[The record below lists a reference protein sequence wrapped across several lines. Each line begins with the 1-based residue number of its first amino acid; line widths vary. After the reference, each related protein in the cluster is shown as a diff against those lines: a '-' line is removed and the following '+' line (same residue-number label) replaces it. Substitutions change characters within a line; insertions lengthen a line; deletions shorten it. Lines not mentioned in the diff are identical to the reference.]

1 MPVNRRALAVPQRFS
16 PHTGGYCSAVKW
28 GMRVVLWKAGERTVT
43 QTAPRASAPRVTVTV
58 KRLFGR
64 ESADYVVMVSMVV
77 FLVIFGLVMVLSS
90 SFVGS
95 ALGNDGNFFATFFRQ
110 AVWVLLGIPMMLVVS
125 RFPARSLKK
134 IAPTIFL
141 AALLL
146 QGLVFTP
153 LGFSSGGNTN
163 WVNIAGLTGQ
173 PSEILKIAMIIW
185 MAAILADRID
195 DVEDYRTLLRP
206 LGLGV
211 LIAWT
216 LVMMGQDLGT
226 MGVMVVIA
234 VGIVFLAGARL
245 SHLLTVVAFIG
256 AGVGMLALLSPS
268 RVNRIMT
275 WFSGCTEDD
284 YLGSCWQIVHSTY
297 ALGSGGIFGVG
308 LGNSR
313 AKWSWLPAA
322 ETDFIFAIVGE
333 ELGLIGTSMVILSF
347 VILAVAMA
355 RLVRAQPDP
364 FARLVTGGVMVWLIG
379 QALINIAV
387 VLEVLPVLGVPLP
400 FMSVGGS
407 ALMSSLIGIGVVMA
421 LNRHDAISVT
431 AGQNRR
437 SSSR

>member
-1 MPVNRRALAVPQRFS
+1 M
-16 PHTGGYCSAVKW
+16 
-28 GMRVVLWKAGERTVT
+28 T
-43 QTAPRASAPRVTVTV
+43 QTASRAPTSRVTVSV

-64 ESADYVVMVSMVV
+64 ESADYVVMVSMVF

-110 AVWVLLGIPMMLVVS
+110 AVWVFLGVPLMLVIS
-125 RFPARSLKK
+125 RFPARALKK
-134 IAPTIFL
+134 LAPSIFL
-141 AALLL
+141 VTLLF

-153 LGFSSGGNTN
+153 LGITSGGNTN
-163 WVNIAGLTGQ
+163 WVSIAGLTGQ
-173 PSEILKIAMIIW
+173 PSEILKVAMIIW

-195 DVEDYRTLLRP
+195 QVEDYHTLLRP

-211 LIAWT
+211 LIALA
-216 LVMMGQDLGT
+216 LVAMGQDLGT
-226 MGVMVVIA
+226 MGVMTMIA
-234 VGIVFLAGARL
+234 LGIVFLAGARM
-245 SHLLTVVAFIG
+245 SHLFTLVTVVA
-256 AGVGMLALLSPS
+256 AAVTMLALISPS

-275 WFSGCTEDD
+275 WFSGCTEED
-284 YLGSCWQIVHSTY
+284 YQGSCWQIVHSTF
-297 ALGSGGIFGVG
+297 ALGSGGVFGVG

-333 ELGLIGTSMVILSF
+333 ELGLIGTSMVIISF

-355 RLVRAQPDP
+355 RLVRAQEDP
-364 FARLVTGGVMVWLIG
+364 FAKLITGGVMVWLIG

-407 ALMSSLIGIGVVMA
+407 ALMSSLIAIGVVMA
-421 LNRHDAISVT
+421 VNRHDAISVS
-431 AGQNRR
+431 AGKARR
-437 SSSR
+437 SPTR

>member
-1 MPVNRRALAVPQRFS
+1 
-16 PHTGGYCSAVKW
+16 
-28 GMRVVLWKAGERTVT
+28 VT
-43 QTAPRASAPRVTVTV
+43 QVASKPSASRVTVSV

-64 ESADYVVMVSMVV
+64 ESADYVVMVSMVF

-110 AVWVLLGIPMMLVVS
+110 VMWVLLGIPAMLVIS
-125 RFPARSLKK
+125 RFPARALKK
-134 IAPTIFL
+134 LAPTIFL
-141 AALLL
+141 VALLL

-153 LGFSSGGNTN
+153 LGITSGGNTN
-163 WVNIAGLTGQ
+163 WVNIAGFTGQ
-173 PSEILKIAMIIW
+173 PSEILKVAMIIW

-195 DVEDYRTLLRP
+195 QVEDYRTLMRP

-211 LIAWT
+211 LIALS

-234 VGIVFLAGARL
+234 LGIVFLAGARL
-245 SHLLTVVAFIG
+245 SHLFTVVAVIA
-256 AGVGMLALLSPS
+256 AGVAMLAMLSPS
-268 RVNRIMT
+268 RINRIMT
-275 WFSGCTEDD
+275 WFSGCTEED
-284 YLGSCWQIVHSTY
+284 YLGTCWQIVHSTY
-297 ALGSGGIFGVG
+297 ALGSGGVLGVG

-313 AKWSWLPAA
+313 AKWSWLPHA

-333 ELGLIGTSMVILSF
+333 ELGLIGTSMVIISF
-347 VILAVAMA
+347 VILAVVMA

-407 ALMSSLIGIGVVMA
+407 ALMASLIGIGVVMSV
-421 LNRHDAISVT
+421 NRHDAISVT
-431 AGQNRR
+431 AGKNRR

>member
-1 MPVNRRALAVPQRFS
+1 M
-16 PHTGGYCSAVKW
+16 
-28 GMRVVLWKAGERTVT
+28 KAGEWPVT
-43 QTAPRASAPRVTVTV
+43 QVASRSSAPRVTVSV

-64 ESADYVVMVSMVV
+64 ESADYVVMVSMVF

-110 AVWVLLGIPMMLVVS
+110 VIWVLLGIPAMLVIS
-125 RFPARSLKK
+125 RFPARALKK
-134 IAPTIFL
+134 LAPTIFL
-141 AALLL
+141 VALLL

-153 LGFSSGGNTN
+153 LGITSGGNTN
-163 WVNIAGLTGQ
+163 WVNIAGFTGQ
-173 PSEILKIAMIIW
+173 PSEILKVAMIIW

-195 DVEDYRTLLRP
+195 RVEDYRTLVRP

-211 LIAWT
+211 LIALS

-234 VGIVFLAGARL
+234 LGIVFLAGARL
-245 SHLLTVVAFIG
+245 SHLFTVVAVIA
-256 AGVGMLALLSPS
+256 AGVAMLAMLSPS
-268 RVNRIMT
+268 RINRIMT
-275 WFSGCTEDD
+275 WFSGCTEED
-284 YLGSCWQIVHSTY
+284 YLGTCWQIVHSTY
-297 ALGSGGIFGVG
+297 ALGSGGVLGVG

-313 AKWSWLPAA
+313 AKWSWLPHA

-333 ELGLIGTSMVILSF
+333 ELGLIGTSMVIISF

-407 ALMSSLIGIGVVMA
+407 ALMASLVGVGVVMA
-421 LNRHDAISVT
+421 VNRRDAVSVT
-431 AGQNRR
+431 AGANRR
-437 SSSR
+437 SSAR